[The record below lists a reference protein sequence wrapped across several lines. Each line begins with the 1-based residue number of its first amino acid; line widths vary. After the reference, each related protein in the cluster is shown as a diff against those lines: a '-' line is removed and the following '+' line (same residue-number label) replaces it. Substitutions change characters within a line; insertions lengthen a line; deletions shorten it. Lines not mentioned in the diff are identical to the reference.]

1 MKIAISTNGTQ
12 LSSLV
17 APLPGSGVSFIVY
30 DPGHYRFT
38 VLGTESGGDFG
49 ALKDDGWVDII
60 AGAGIDVLVVGG
72 IALGIAHQLRCS
84 GIRIYECVSAT
95 VWEAIQALKLNL
107 LRSLEADS
115 DESTRRNVL
124 AD

>member
-17 APLPGSGVSFIVY
+17 TPLSGSGVRFIVY
-30 DPGHYRFT
+30 DPGQYRFSL
-38 VLGTESGGDFG
+38 LGKESGGNSG
-49 ALKDDGWVDII
+49 PLQDDGWVDII
-60 AGAGIDVLVVGG
+60 AEADIDVLVVGG

-107 LRSLEADS
+107 LRAMEADS
-115 DESTRRNVL
+115 DGPDRWNAL
-124 AD
+124 DD

>member
-12 LSSLV
+12 LSSHV
-17 APLPGSGVSFIVY
+17 SPLLESGVHFIVY
-30 DPGHYRFT
+30 DPGQYNFT
-38 VLGTESGGDFG
+38 LLGKEPGGKLG
-49 ALKDDGWVDII
+49 PLQDDGLVDII
-60 AGAGIDVLVVGG
+60 AEAGIDVLVVGG

-107 LRSLEADS
+107 LRAMEADS
-115 DESTRRNVL
+115 DGPDRWNAL
-124 AD
+124 DD